1 MGANM
6 NAREKLAKLCSES
19 IFKRWFETATFA
31 EKGVEFS
38 TSFMRDYVA
47 SHYEKHLKEAFG
59 FYPELTVRKK
69 EPIAAAPA
77 LVKTKP
83 VEAVQIDKARRP
95 KTGFSAREM
104 ILLNL
109 PHSDQKE
116 APVWERKNG
125 NLSLIVQGGYA
136 KNPNTNELEYVGI
149 PYGATARLLIFYL
162 MSEAVL
168 TKSPEISLGR
178 SFDAFLETIGA
189 SKTGGKKSGAAA
201 VLRQLQRLATANF
214 SVQNAETSE
223 EMSLFAVKN
232 ARFIDNMELW
242 FSNKKKDQPMIF
254 ESRLKISQ
262 DLFESLKKAAVPLD
276 WEIVVQLRKSPL
288 ALDLYALLSYESA
301 RAQKTE
307 RGRFI
312 PWAALTEQM
321 GSEYGTVKNFSQKA
335 KRELAKIKSIY
346 KGLSLGKR
354 QGGIEIMADSL
365 PSVERPALPP
375 KKP

>member
-1 MGANM
+1 MD
-6 NAREKLAKLCSES
+6 AREKLAELCNKSV
-19 IFKRWFETATFA
+19 FKRWFEAATFT
-31 EKGVEFS
+31 EKGIAFS
-38 TSFMRDYVA
+38 TAFMRDYVA
-47 SHYEKHLKEAFG
+47 SHYEDNLRQAFG
-59 FYPELTVRKK
+59 FYPELTVKAN
-69 EPIAAAPA
+69 EQTLAAPA
-77 LVKTKP
+77 SVPVRAKP
-83 VEAVQIDKARRP
+83 FEAVPIDRARRP
-95 KTGFSAREM
+95 KTGFAAREM

-109 PHSDQKE
+109 PHSDQKK
-116 APVWERKNG
+116 APVWERRNG
-125 NLSLIVQGGYA
+125 NISLIVQGGYA
-136 KNPNTNELEYVGI
+136 KNPTTNELEYVGI
-149 PYGATARLLIFYL
+149 PYGATARLLLFYL

-214 SVQNAETSE
+214 SVQNAETKE
-223 EMSLFAVKN
+223 EVSLFAVRN

-242 FSNKKKDQPMIF
+242 FSKRNKDQPMIF
-254 ESRLKISQ
+254 ESRLKLSQ

-301 RAQKTE
+301 RAQKTG

-312 PWAALTEQM
+312 PWAALKEQM
-321 GSEYGTVKNFSQKA
+321 GAEYGTVKDFSKYA
-335 KRELAKIKSIY
+335 RRELAKIKKVY
-346 KGLSLGKR
+346 KGLSIGKR

-365 PSVERPALPP
+365 PSVDRPALPP
-375 KKP
+375 KE

>member
-1 MGANM
+1 MDTKEKLLEIMGAGRFKQWFGD
-6 NAREKLAKLCSES
+6 AAFTDDS
-19 IFKRWFETATFA
+19 ISVSTAFKRDYIAAKFES
-31 EKGVEFS
+31 V
-38 TSFMRDYVA
+38 
-47 SHYEKHLKEAFG
+47 LIQAFG
-59 FYPELTVRKK
+59 KMPEITIQKK
-69 EPIAAAPA
+69 TSAAAPLPA
-77 LVKTKP
+77 PVKSF
-83 VEAVQIDKARRP
+83 VEIVPLEKARRP

-109 PHSDQKE
+109 PHSDPK

-125 NLSLIVQGGYA
+125 TISLVVQGGYA

-201 VLRQLQRLATANF
+201 VLRQLQRLAAANF
-214 SVQNAETSE
+214 SVQDAKTNE
-223 EMSLFAVKN
+223 EMSFFAVKN
-232 ARFIDNMELW
+232 ARFIDNIELW
-242 FSNKKKDQPMIF
+242 FSKKKKDQPMIF

-276 WEIVVQLRKSPL
+276 WEIIVQLRKSPL

-301 RAQKTE
+301 RAQKAG

-321 GSEYGTVKNFSQKA
+321 GAEYATVKEFARKA
-335 KRELAKIKSIY
+335 RNELSKIKKVY
-346 KGLSLGKR
+346 TELSLGKR
-354 QGGIEIMADSL
+354 QGGIEIKADSL
-365 PSVERPALPP
+365 PSVERHRLPTT
-375 KKP
+375 